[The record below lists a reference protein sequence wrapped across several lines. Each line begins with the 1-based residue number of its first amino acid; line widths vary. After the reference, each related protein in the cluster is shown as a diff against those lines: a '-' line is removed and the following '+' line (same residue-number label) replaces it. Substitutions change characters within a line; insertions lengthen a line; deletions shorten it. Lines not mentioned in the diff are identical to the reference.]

1 MAIRVGL
8 IRTCDTRFNVLFSGI
23 ANSAE
28 TGKCCQAVDVAR
40 FTPHVTGTMM
50 MTYRSSSA
58 NGRVALFASLALLA
72 ILAIVGI
79 ATRPLTPIDETR
91 YVSAAWEMWLR
102 GDFLV
107 PFKNGEPY
115 SHKPPFMF
123 WMFQAGW
130 ALFGVNDW
138 WPRLVQ
144 PLFSAGALLLTY
156 LLARRLWPQHD
167 GLGGQ
172 AALVL
177 VSALLWILFS
187 TTVMFDVILAFWVLL
202 GMHGVLAAAGGKQRG
217 FVMLGIAI
225 GMGLLTKG
233 PVILLNLLPITV
245 LAPWWRPGLRWGR
258 WVGGVALAVLLGAAI
273 ALTWALPAG
282 MAGGE
287 AYRNAIFWGQTAD
300 RMVDSFAHR
309 RPFWWYLPL
318 LPLLLFPW
326 FVWPG
331 LWKALARHRRNG
343 LDWGARFCL
352 AWMLPVFI
360 AFCFISGKQPHYL
373 VPLFPAFA
381 LLTARVVADR
391 PEFRV
396 GLPALLAAVLGGAM
410 VLAASGQ
417 IASLRDQVEAMPP
430 AWPGVLLMLLALAVY
445 WAGRRGVAPVVN
457 LALLGAATMGLV
469 QIAAMHSLGPLYD
482 IKPMAQAI
490 KQVQDE
496 GRPVANA
503 AVYHAQYQFL
513 GRLEVPLVEL
523 QGENVP
529 VWLAAHPEAYAVIYL
544 KDTQALPT
552 IVARHKQPYRG
563 GAVVLVDA
571 QTAASLLA
579 THVE

>member
-1 MAIRVGL
+1 
-8 IRTCDTRFNVLFSGI
+8 
-23 ANSAE
+23 
-28 TGKCCQAVDVAR
+28 
-40 FTPHVTGTMM
+40 
-50 MTYRSSSA
+50 MTYRSLST
-58 NGRVALFASLALLA
+58 NGRAALLTSLALLA
-72 ILAIVGI
+72 ALAIVGI

-130 ALFGVNDW
+130 AVFGVNDW
-138 WPRLVQ
+138 WPRLVL

-156 LLARRLWPQHD
+156 LLARRLWPQHA

-177 VSALLWILFS
+177 VSAFLWILFS
-187 TTVMFDVILAFWVLL
+187 TALMFDVILAFWALL
-202 GMHGVLAAAGGKQRG
+202 GMHGVLAAAGGKRRG
-217 FVMLGIAI
+217 FAMLGVAI

-233 PVILLNLLPITV
+233 PVILLNLLPVTV
-245 LAPWWRPGLRWGR
+245 LAPWWHPGLRWGR
-258 WVGGVALAVLLGAAI
+258 WFGGMALAVLLGAAI
-273 ALTWALPAG
+273 ALAWALPAG

-287 AYRNAIFWGQTAD
+287 AYRNAIFWGQTAN

-331 LWKALARHRRNG
+331 LWKALAHHQRNG
-343 LDWGARFCL
+343 LDLGSRFCL
-352 AWMLPVFI
+352 AWMVPVFI

-381 LLTARVVADR
+381 LLTARVLADR
-391 PEFRV
+391 TEFRV
-396 GLPALLAAVLGGAM
+396 GLPALLTAALGVAII
-410 VLAASGQ
+410 LAASGQ
-417 IASLRDQVEAMPP
+417 IASVRDQAASLTL
-430 AWPGVLLMLLALAVY
+430 AWPGVLLLVLAFSVY

-469 QIAAMHSLGPLYD
+469 QIAAMHSLALLYD
-482 IKPMAQAI
+482 IKPMAEAI

-496 GRPVANA
+496 GRPVANV

-513 GRLEVPLVEL
+513 GRLRSPLVEL
-523 QGENVP
+523 HGGNVP
-529 VWLAAHPEAYAVIYL
+529 AWLAAHPEAYAVIYL
-544 KDTQALPT
+544 KDMQMLPAIT
-552 IVARHKQPYRG
+552 ARHKQPYRG

-579 THVE
+579 AHVE